1 MASPPH
7 QKYAPAIALLA
18 CALAA
23 TASAHDPPR
32 GRSSSAQEIAAHRL
46 EDFGFDG
53 FVELNDRLQR
63 DFDGYTNSNGVLR
76 APAVLDSEP
85 AQLTPATTGAWSA
98 VFDAPLVPIHISLL
112 PNGRLLFWD
121 SISDIPAAK
130 YHDPQ
135 NTTRM
140 AVWDPATNA
149 FTRVDTTTGYN
160 LFCSGLAHLPDG
172 TVLVA
177 GGNKDHTLAGL
188 DTVHFFDPM
197 SQTWTLSPAVMGG
210 GRWYP
215 SVTPLANGEMLITS
229 GGYDTPEVFTP
240 DVVVPSLGVLRPL
253 TDAVLSLPLYPWL
266 HASPGGRA
274 FNFGPADALRYL
286 DTAGTGAWEGVGK
299 RGDGLK
305 RSYGSF
311 GLYDLGKVIVAGGG
325 PSSRSARVVSFL
337 YSDRRPQT
345 AATGDLVVGRRQHNL
360 TVLPDGSVLA
370 TGGNSSGTPL
380 VDLKAPVL
388 NAERWNPA
396 TGTWQLLAAAQ
407 RTRQYHSTA
416 ILLPDARV
424 LSGGGGIC
432 GKCQALGYIEKN
444 FEIFSP
450 PYLFAADGSTAPRPQ
465 IGSAPETVHYDND
478 FFVATP
484 SPLAIASV
492 VLMRMASVTHSVDF
506 EQRRVPLRF
515 TATTGGLIVRAVPNA
530 NLAPPGYYMLFLND
544 TAGVPSVARIVH
556 LSEGGS
562 LGAPLALLP
571 SAARRVINLPFVPVP
586 GASSYE
592 VRYGTSPAELTNIVS
607 VASTPQAVASIPNLH
622 PGTQYYLGIYAKNG
636 SVTGGFSNVV
646 TISTLP

>member
-1 MASPPH
+1 M
-7 QKYAPAIALLA
+7 PAITMLA
-18 CALAA
+18 CVVAA
-23 TASAHDPPR
+23 TAFAHDPPS
-32 GRSSSAQEIAAHRL
+32 GRSASAKEIAAHRL
-46 EDFGFDG
+46 EDFGFAG
-53 FVELNDRLQR
+53 FADLNAGLQR
-63 DFDGYTNSNGVLR
+63 DFDGYTNSNGVMR
-76 APAVLDSEP
+76 APAVLAREP

-98 VFDAPLVPIHISLL
+98 LFDAPVVPIHVSLL
-112 PNGRLLFWD
+112 PSGRLLFWD

-130 YHDPQ
+130 YHGPQ
-135 NTTRM
+135 DTTRM

-188 DTVHFFDPM
+188 DTVHFFDDQT
-197 SQTWTLSPAVMGG
+197 QTWTLSPALMGG

-229 GGYDTPEVFTP
+229 GGYDTPEVFT
-240 DVVVPSLGVLRPL
+240 SLGALRPL
-253 TDAVLSLPLYPWL
+253 TDAVLSLPLYPWF

-274 FNFGPADALRYL
+274 FNFGPTDALRYL
-286 DTAGTGAWEGVGK
+286 DATGTGAWERVGK
-299 RGDGLK
+299 RGDGVK
-305 RSYGSF
+305 RTYGSF
-311 GLYDLGKVIVAGGG
+311 GLYDIGKVIVAGGG
-325 PSSRSARVVSFL
+325 PSSRSARVINFL

-345 AATGDLVVGRRQHNL
+345 TLTGDLVVGRRQHNM

-370 TGGNSSGTPL
+370 TGGNWNGTPL
-380 VDLKAPVL
+380 VDLNAPVL

-432 GKCQALGYIEKN
+432 GKCQTLGYIEKN

-450 PYLFAADGSTAPRPQ
+450 PYLFASDGSLAPRPQ
-465 IGSAPETVHYDND
+465 ISSAPETIHYDED
-478 FFVATP
+478 FFIATP
-484 SPLAIASV
+484 SPLTSASV

-515 TATTGGLIVRAVPNA
+515 TPTTGGLNVRAVPNA

-544 TAGVPSVARIVH
+544 AAGVPSVARILH
-556 LSEGGS
+556 LGEGVS

-571 SAARRVINLPFVPVP
+571 SASERVIKLPFVPVP
-586 GASSYE
+586 GALSYE
-592 VRYGTSPAELTNIVS
+592 VHYGTSPVELTSIVS
-607 VASTPQAVASIPNLH
+607 VASTPQAVASVPGLH

-646 TISTLP
+646 TIATLP